1 VSTLT
6 AAAIADL
13 HARRTAKSEGYAPSL
28 GECLTAAREG
38 RLFDVDTQSAGHDG
52 LTISDD
58 AETALASW
66 AASVSPDAPEVPPG
80 WTAERVTLGA

>member
-66 AASVSPDAPEVPPG
+66 AA
-80 WTAERVTLGA
+80 LGVDQLTVWKELTKRHQD